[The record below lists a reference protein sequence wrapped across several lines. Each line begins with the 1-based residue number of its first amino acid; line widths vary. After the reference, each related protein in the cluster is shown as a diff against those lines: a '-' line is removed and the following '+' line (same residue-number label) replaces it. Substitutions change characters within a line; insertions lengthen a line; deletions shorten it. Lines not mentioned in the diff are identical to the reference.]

1 MKSDWGG
8 EKMSDG
14 GGCKPLH
21 SAVTQNELGTS
32 VVLICVWNLPSLKHI
47 FKKHK
52 QDVECF

>member
-14 GGCKPLH
+14 VGCKPLH